1 MVTISG
7 SGAYNKV
14 EQGFRRGR
22 TAAASPCGYRPLPSW
37 SLTERRCM
45 ETGRDVDE
53 KKKRMA
59 ELHLRKAVLQA
70 GVEPEAD
77 VPETLA

>member
-14 EQGFRRGR
+14 EQGFRRGLA
-22 TAAASPCGYRPLPSW
+22 AAASPGGYRPLPSW

-59 ELHLRKAVLQA
+59 KLYL
-70 GVEPEAD
+70 
-77 VPETLA
+77 

>member
-1 MVTISG
+1 MDAFHIYWEWICKVTDPRFP
-7 SGAYNKV
+7 AYNKHGKKILLEV
-14 EQGFRRGR
+14 
-22 TAAASPCGYRPLPSW
+22 
-37 SLTERRCM
+37 
-45 ETGRDVDE
+45 GRDVDE

-77 VPETLA
+77 VPETLS

>member
-1 MVTISG
+1 M
-7 SGAYNKV
+7 
-14 EQGFRRGR
+14 
-22 TAAASPCGYRPLPSW
+22 RPVIVLNFMAKRI
-37 SLTERRCM
+37 LTEV
-45 ETGRDVDE
+45 GRDVDE

-77 VPETLA
+77 VSETLA